1 MNQNNSLRKK
11 TAELLE
17 WDSSKKHLGHYIN
30 LVLIA
35 LILLNIIDVIL
46 ESEISLHNV
55 YYEEFWYFEVFS
67 VAIFTVEYFV
77 RLWCSLDLSESK
89 DQSAILGRLKYMV
102 TPLAII
108 DLIAILPFY
117 LSLYYVIDLRFLRAL
132 RLLRLFKLTRY
143 SPALTALLDVF
154 KKESEA
160 LIAAFVI
167 LLVMLVIAASGIHL
181 LEGDTQKEAFGSIP
195 RAMWWAIAT
204 LTTVGYGDVIPVTP
218 MGKLFG
224 GVISLIGIGM
234 FALPAAIMANGFAQN
249 LKHRKQQYNT
259 FIKHV
264 LSDGKFDQHER
275 WQLEELRK
283 QLGLKPDEALQL
295 LDKMFR
301 KADSQILK
309 QCPHCGKSLNLG
321 RKETGK

>member
-1 MNQNNSLRKK
+1 
-11 TAELLE
+11 
-17 WDSSKKHLGHYIN
+17 
-30 LVLIA
+30 
-35 LILLNIIDVIL
+35 
-46 ESEISLHNV
+46 
-55 YYEEFWYFEVFS
+55 
-67 VAIFTVEYFV
+67 
-77 RLWCSLDLSESK
+77 
-89 DQSAILGRLKYMV
+89 
-102 TPLAII
+102 
-108 DLIAILPFY
+108 
-117 LSLYYVIDLRFLRAL
+117 
-132 RLLRLFKLTRY
+132 
-143 SPALTALLDVF
+143 
-154 KKESEA
+154 
-160 LIAAFVI
+160 
-167 LLVMLVIAASGIHL
+167 MLVIAASGIHL
-181 LEGDTQKEAFGSIP
+181 LEGDIQEEAFGSIP

-301 KADSQILK
+301 KADSQTLK